1 MPATKLK
8 AFLDTTGV
16 KYTVVSHSKAYT
28 APEIASLA
36 HIRGQN
42 LAKTVIVKM
51 DDQIAMAVLPS
62 SRHVDLSLLK
72 ASARA
77 KTISLATEQG
87 FRDLFPGCETGA
99 MPPFGNL
106 YGIPVFVDES
116 LSRDKEIAFN
126 AGTHS
131 ELVRMSYRDFARLVQ
146 PTVIGFAAKA
156 A

>member
-1 MPATKLK
+1 MPAAKLK
-8 AFLDTTGV
+8 AFLDANQV
-16 KYTVVSHSKAYT
+16 KYSVLTHSTAYT
-28 APEIASLA
+28 ALEIASLA
-36 HIRGQN
+36 HVRGQD
-42 LAKTVIVKM
+42 LAKTVIVKI

-62 SRHVDLSLLK
+62 SRRVDLLRLK
-72 ASARA
+72 ASAYA
-77 KTISLATEQG
+77 TTIHLVPEEE
-87 FRDLFPGCETGA
+87 FRDLFPGCEPGA

-116 LSRDKEIAFN
+116 LTKDDEIAFN

-131 ELVRMSYRDFARLVQ
+131 ELIRLSYRDFARLVQ

>member
-8 AFLDTTGV
+8 ALLDASQV
-16 KYTVVSHSKAYT
+16 KYSVLTHSTAYT

-36 HIRGQN
+36 HIRGQD
-42 LAKTVIVKM
+42 LAKTVIFKI
-51 DDQIAMAVLPS
+51 DDHIAMAVLPS

-72 ASARA
+72 ASAKA
-77 KTISLATEQG
+77 KTISLASEEEFG
-87 FRDLFPGCETGA
+87 HLFAGCEIGA

-106 YGIPVFVDES
+106 YGIPVFVDET

-131 ELVRMSYRDFARLVQ
+131 ELIRMSYKDFARLVQ

>member
-1 MPATKLK
+1 
-8 AFLDTTGV
+8 
-16 KYTVVSHSKAYT
+16 
-28 APEIASLA
+28 
-36 HIRGQN
+36 
-42 LAKTVIVKM
+42 
-51 DDQIAMAVLPS
+51 MAVLPS

-72 ASARA
+72 ATARA
-77 KTISLATEQG
+77 RTIRLATEEE

-116 LSRDKEIAFN
+116 LTKDDEIAFN

-131 ELVRMSYRDFARLVQ
+131 ELIRMFYQDFARLVQ

>member
-8 AFLDTTGV
+8 SFLDANQV
-16 KYTVVSHSKAYT
+16 KYSILTHATAYT

-36 HIRGQN
+36 RIRGQE
-42 LAKTVIVKM
+42 LAKTVIVKI
-51 DDQIAMAVLPS
+51 DDRIAMAVLPA
-62 SRHVDLSLLK
+62 SRRVDLPLLRT
-72 ASARA
+72 SANSR
-77 KTISLATEQG
+77 TIRLVAEKE

-116 LSRDKEIAFN
+116 LTKDDEIALN

-131 ELVRMSYRDFARLVQ
+131 DLIKMSYRDFARLVQ
-146 PTVIGFAAKA
+146 PTVITLAARA

>member
-8 AFLDTTGV
+8 AFLDANNV
-16 KYTVVSHSKAYT
+16 KYSILTHSTAYT

-36 HIRGQN
+36 HIRGQE

-51 DDQIAMAVLPS
+51 DDRIVMAVLPS

-72 ASARA
+72 AFAGA
-77 KTISLATEQG
+77 KAISLVPEAE
-87 FRDLFPGCETGA
+87 FRDLFPGCEAGA

-106 YGIPVFVDES
+106 YGMPVFVDEG

-131 ELVRMSYRDFARLVQ
+131 ELIRMSYADFARLVQ